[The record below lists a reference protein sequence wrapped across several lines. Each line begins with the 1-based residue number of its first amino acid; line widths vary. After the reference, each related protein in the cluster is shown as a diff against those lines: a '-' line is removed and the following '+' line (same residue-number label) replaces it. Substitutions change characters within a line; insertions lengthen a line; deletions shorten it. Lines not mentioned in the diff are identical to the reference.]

1 MVVVVVGIGRLP
13 TCGSRL
19 IAEPFASPPPPGPAA
34 LPPPEGTLRGGPTRA
49 GERGKVPKK
58 PGAGWRWGGGCLHPA
73 GAAAGQVG
81 AGGRCAGAAAACQC
95 QRGAPG
101 PPPAA
106 AAAVVGDR
114 SGCTPGLQSRTAR
127 PGAVAASGRDEQR
140 ASSSRAAGMV
150 PGAGGGGGA
159 RRWLR
164 WPGPVP
170 PPRVCAPWLAA
181 LRLPRGLPCLSAA
194 FIYPLPNPER
204 KMRCVSIT
212 ECVPLRRSSV

>member
-1 MVVVVVGIGRLP
+1 MVVVVGIGRLP

-34 LPPPEGTLRGGPTRA
+34 LPPQEGTLRGGPTRA

-58 PGAGWRWGGGCLHPA
+58 PGAGWRWGGGCLRPA

-81 AGGRCAGAAAACQC
+81 AGGRCAAAAAACQC

-106 AAAVVGDR
+106 AAAAVVGDR
-114 SGCTPGLQSRTAR
+114 GGCTPGLQPRTAR

-150 PGAGGGGGA
+150 PGVGGVVVPGGGSAG
-159 RRWLR
+159 
-164 WPGPVP
+164 PVPSPVP
-170 PPRVCAPWLAA
+170 PPGVRSVAGSPAPPA
-181 LRLPRGLPCLSAA
+181 GT
-194 FIYPLPNPER
+194 PLPFCCFHLPSSQPR
-204 KMRCVSIT
+204 T
-212 ECVPLRRSSV
+212 ENALY